1 MKIELSERARE
12 ARKEYM
18 RRWREA
24 NREKARRAEA
34 EKWERVADQYEA
46 EAKAGGRPF
55 PAQKA
60 N

>member
-1 MKIELSERARE
+1 MKIELTERQKA
-12 ARKEYM
+12 ARKEYL

-24 NREKARRAEA
+24 NQEKRAKAEGARWD
-34 EKWERVADQYEA
+34 KLADLYEA

-55 PAQKA
+55 PVKT